1 MGLLGMLKKT
11 SYCRVDHPQKIPMM
25 FSQLFV
31 ADFPIFDGK
40 HLTVWH
46 IHIYYL
52 GLP

>member
-1 MGLLGMLKKT
+1 MLKKT